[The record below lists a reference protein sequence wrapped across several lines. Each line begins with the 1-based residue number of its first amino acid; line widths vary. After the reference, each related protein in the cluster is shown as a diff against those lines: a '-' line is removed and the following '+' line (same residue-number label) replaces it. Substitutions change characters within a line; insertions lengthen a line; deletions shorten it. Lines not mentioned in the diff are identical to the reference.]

1 MYFRKVRFLLFTFIL
16 FILVGKLGATEPYMK
31 HYGQRNGLPNVQVYD
46 LLGGSDQLLYLGT
59 ANGLYR
65 FNGIRFERIPFEG
78 QPTSISYISESD
90 QTIWCKDFS
99 NRLFYLE
106 SDTLRELS
114 ILPEILSKGLL
125 VNYHVVDSTIYLAT
139 RMFLARY
146 SLKTGN
152 HEILSKHVEDTN
164 NIIDFKISQSYLAL
178 AINAQTQIYSLPG
191 FSLEMEIPMP
201 AFNTEITG
209 NSGIFYLAYRG
220 TYVED
225 ALEINPKN
233 KSINRLGKLPLSVHS
248 NFIRVWLNK
257 LYWCTN
263 NGVYEH
269 QRTTQSFER
278 SFLANKRIS
287 DFITD
292 SRGNHWV
299 STLDHGIYLLPYP
312 ANQQLI
318 SPLQNEER
326 VTALAKGPDGGFLAG
341 TNMGSILSFTSNGAP
356 KGSIPGKSF
365 DQIQF
370 LDFDEQTGLLYF
382 THGIADLKGNL
393 IHKQFLG
400 RSLAHDRLG
409 NYLFAAGEQVTM
421 SGEQLWSMP
430 LGQKK
435 ERYIKNGKKEIRIRQ
450 QRARKVVYDSFRGIY
465 LVAFTDKLMAYSV
478 LGDEFEITD
487 STGASLVV
495 NEIYVAPD
503 NTLWLGTLN
512 DGIWLVK
519 GSRIKPEK
527 ARYPGLSGNFIKKIV
542 GSRDGIVWVST
553 DKGLDCFRP
562 ETNHFDGYRE
572 ILGLADVYLYDI
584 LALNEKLYLATDQGI
599 LQLPINPNIERRAP
613 LLRFKSLQV
622 NGKKW
627 SIDDKVLPV
636 AFKNL
641 RIDFL
646 PIHFQSEGL
655 VYAQY
660 RLGQGDVSWSTLPA
674 GVQTLNLYGLPSG
687 KHELELRLLANDQ
700 YSESFYWQFEV
711 AYPIWQRWWF
721 IALMAIGLVGATGLL
736 SRSYNKR
743 KTKNKLLEE
752 ALASSKLT
760 AMKAQMNPHFLYNV
774 LNSIQGLIYA
784 NKKEEAADY
793 LSKFSDLMRLT
804 LNFSDKQW
812 HEISEEISALHLYL
826 QLEAG
831 RFSNEFSFD
840 VRIDDATRRE
850 NPLVPSM
857 LIQPYVE
864 NAIKHGLLHKV
875 GPKRLTVDFSMH
887 EDVKRIIIS
896 IEDNGIGRKQSAVLA
911 EKRSKTHKSFATQ
924 SIQSRLQILNQ
935 LLTEPVEVE
944 IIDKKNDQQQATGTL
959 VIVRLPFKYN

>member
-1 MYFRKVRFLLFTFIL
+1 
-16 FILVGKLGATEPYMK
+16 MK
-31 HYGQRNGLPNVQVYD
+31 HYGQRDGLPNVQVYD
-46 LLGGSDQLLYLGT
+46 LLGGTDQLLYLGT

-65 FNGIRFERIPFEG
+65 FNGIRFDRIAFEG
-78 QPTSISYISESD
+78 QPTSISYISESN

-106 SDTLRELS
+106 KDTLRELS
-114 ILPEILSKGLL
+114 ILPAFLKKGLL
-125 VNYHVVDSTIYLAT
+125 VNYQVVDSTLYLAT
-139 RMFLARY
+139 RQFLIRY
-146 SLKTGN
+146 SLRTKK
-152 HEILSKHVEDTN
+152 HEILSKNLEDSS

-178 AINAQTQIYSLPG
+178 AINGSTRIYSLPG
-191 FSLEMEIPMP
+191 FSLEMEIAMP
-201 AFNTEITG
+201 PFNTEITG

-220 TYVED
+220 TYEED
-225 ALEINPKN
+225 ALEINPKL
-233 KSINRLGKLPLSVHS
+233 KSINRLGKLPAYVHS
-248 NFIRVWLNK
+248 NFIRVWQNK
-257 LYWCTN
+257 LFWCTN

-269 QRTTQSFER
+269 QRTPQIFER

-287 DFITD
+287 DFTTD

-299 STLDHGIYLLPYP
+299 STLDHGIYLLPYA
-312 ANQQLI
+312 ANQRLI
-318 SPLQNEER
+318 SPLQSEER

-341 TNMGSILSFTSNGAP
+341 TNMGSILTFSASGAS
-356 KGSIPGKSF
+356 KGTITGKSY

-400 RSLAHDRLG
+400 RSLARDRLG
-409 NYLFAAGEQVTM
+409 NYLFAAGEHVTM
-421 SGEQLWSMP
+421 AGEQLWSMP

-435 ERYIKNGKKEIRIRQ
+435 ERYIKQGKQELNIRR
-450 QRARKVVYDSFRGIY
+450 QRARKVLYDSFRGIY

-478 LGDEFEITD
+478 LGDEFEITAPN
-487 STGASLVV
+487 GRSLVV
-495 NEIYVAPD
+495 NEMYAAPD
-503 NTLWLGTLN
+503 NTVWLGTLN
-512 DGIWLVK
+512 DGIWLFK
-519 GSRIKPEK
+519 GSTSKPEK
-527 ARYPGLSGNFIKKIV
+527 ANYPGLSGNFIKKIV
-542 GSRDGIVWVST
+542 GSSDGVIWVST

-562 ETNHFDGYRE
+562 QTNRFDGYRE
-572 ILGLADVYLYDI
+572 ILGIAEVYLYDI
-584 LALNEKLYLATDQGI
+584 LALNEKLLLATDQGI

-613 LLRFKSLQV
+613 LLRIKSLQV

-641 RIDFL
+641 RIDYL

-660 RLGQGDVSWSTLPA
+660 RLGEGDVSWSTLPA
-674 GVQTLNLYGLPSG
+674 GVQSLNLYGLPSG
-687 KHELELRLLANDQ
+687 KHELELRLMANDK

-721 IALMAIGLVGATGLL
+721 IALMAFCLVAATALL

-831 RFSNEFSFD
+831 RFESDFSFD

-864 NAIKHGLLHKV
+864 NAIKHGLLHKN

-887 EDVKRIIIS
+887 ASVNRIIIS

-911 EKRSKTHKSFATQ
+911 EKRAKSHRSFATQ
-924 SIQSRLQILNQ
+924 SLQSRLQILNQ
-935 LLTEPVEVE
+935 LLSEPVEVE
-944 IIDKKNDQQQATGTL
+944 ILDKKNDQMQATGTV
-959 VIVRLPFKYN
+959 VIIRLPFKYN